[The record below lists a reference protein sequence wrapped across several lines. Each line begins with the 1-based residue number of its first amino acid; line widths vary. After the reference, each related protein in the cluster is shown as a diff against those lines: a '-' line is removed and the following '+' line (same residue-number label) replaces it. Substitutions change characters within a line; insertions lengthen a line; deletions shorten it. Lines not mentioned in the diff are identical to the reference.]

1 VPSRKNFDLLCEILS
16 KDLFLA
22 KYFLIVEAIEGNTL
36 QTIKMVSIRTAQ
48 SLSGSDAVKN
58 SKVLKLFNSAKIAN
72 SFIQDSFKIID
83 VPTINAFKTRSSK
96 LIAGLEFLFAIEDLA
111 TTLTN
116 ENTGI
121 TKAFLERQ
129 KKLEALAAGNTQE
142 LETDSSNTTTSAISA
157 TNADEAEKEA
167 KDPTIETILGSNAS
181 KTLILNILKVLSK
194 KVQITKDVPSVKF
207 FSNVGDLKN
216 PSLNAMRSTD
226 FRATAIDI
234 TKLSYSQFQNL
245 LQILQT
251 LGGMISRIRQ
261 ALGSSTTIEI
271 RNELLKEPNNDKNSS
286 AK

>member
-1 VPSRKNFDLLCEILS
+1 MPSRKNFDLLCEILS